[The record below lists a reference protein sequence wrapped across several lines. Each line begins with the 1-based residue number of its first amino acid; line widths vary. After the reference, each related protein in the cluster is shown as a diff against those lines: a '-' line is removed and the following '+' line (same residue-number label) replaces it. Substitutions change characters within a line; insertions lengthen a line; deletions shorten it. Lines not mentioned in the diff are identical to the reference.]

1 MSDYFGD
8 IRLGDTID
16 IKFTTRQISGAPST
30 LGGSPVISA
39 YPANSTTQLT
49 AGITLSVDFDSVTG
63 YNNVRVVATSGNG
76 YATATNY
83 DLCIT
88 TGTVNSVSVVGE
100 SIGSFSIENR
110 SALMPATAGRTA
122 VVDAAG
128 LVDANAVKVG
138 PTGSGTAQTAGDIKG
153 TLGTPAGASIA
164 ADLAEIEGE
173 TDTIVASTAGLT
185 FTVAGQ
191 VDANVITKTGFSLAA
206 GGLTG
211 TAYVPPT
218 TALTES
224 YAALHAAPT
233 EAQLLFEIRAL
244 LAEKSVASTT
254 LTAKKIDGST
264 TAETFTLND
273 ATTPTAITRAS

>member
-49 AGITLSVDFDSVTG
+49 AGITLTVDFDAVTG

-76 YATATNY
+76 YLTATNY

-110 SALMPATAGRTA
+110 SALMPVTAGRTA

-128 LVDANAVKVG
+128 LIDANAVKVG
-138 PTGSGTAQTAGDIKG
+138 PTGSGTAQTAGDIFSKV
-153 TLGTPAGASIA
+153 T
-164 ADLAEIEGE
+164 
-173 TDTIVASTAGLT
+173 GLT
-185 FTVAGQ
+185 FTVANQ
-191 VDANVITKTGFSLAA
+191 VDSNVITKTGFSLAA

-264 TAETFTLND
+264 TAATFTLND